1 MKSRK
6 FKKGQTMVEYI
17 IIVALI
23 AISLIAVFTYFG
35 RGVGKKVAGATAAI
49 SEEEGS
55 KAKQA
60 VEELDEMIK
69 TTKAYKLMSGAR
81 GMAKSDIDA
90 MKDTIR
96 KLVKISIEN
105 PEIKELEINPVI
117 AGKEGQGCWAVDC
130 LCVLKN

>member
-49 SEEEGS
+49 SEERAPRPS
-55 KAKQA
+55 RPWRSSTRTRSSA
-60 VEELDEMIK
+60 
-69 TTKAYKLMSGAR
+69 SAR
-81 GMAKSDIDA
+81 TDSPCGRLGPWRA
-90 MKDTIR
+90 
-96 KLVKISIEN
+96 
-105 PEIKELEINPVI
+105 
-117 AGKEGQGCWAVDC
+117 
-130 LCVLKN
+130 